1 MSRVG
6 DAGPDIELRGVVSWL
21 VLRGNSPNGKL
32 GQFASA
38 AATRAATGEEAPFIA
53 AASSSVSVV
62 AAAAAVTVEDT
73 KSSFCRGCCASS
85 MTESTLRSFDSALR
99 EELPGGEDGLLG
111 CRDGEPDE
119 WAFVGVAR
127 SALEADD
134 GSTSAQSDAASEYKV
149 PLLCAHRALVPV
161 ANTSL
166 VTVWGETIRGL
177 GDDDGARMDRGGKM
191 LNI

>member
-21 VLRGNSPNGKL
+21 VLRGNSPNGKP

-38 AATRAATGEEAPFIA
+38 ALRAATGEEAPFIA
-53 AASSSVSVV
+53 AASSGVSV
-62 AAAAAVTVEDT
+62 AAATEGTA
-73 KSSFCRGCCASS
+73 SSFCRGCCASS
-85 MTESTLRSFDSALR
+85 MTERTLRSFDSALR
-99 EELPGGEDGLLG
+99 PELPGGEDGLLG
-111 CRDGEPDE
+111 RHEGEPDG

-127 SALEADD
+127 STLEADD

-149 PLLCAHRALVPV
+149 PLLCAQRALVPV

-166 VTVWGETIRGL
+166 VTVWGDTIRGL
-177 GDDDGARMDRGGKM
+177 GDDDGAKMDRGGKM

>member
-21 VLRGNSPNGKL
+21 VLRGNSPNGKP

-38 AATRAATGEEAPFIA
+38 SRAATGEEEVPFIA
-53 AASSSVSVV
+53 AASSGVSIVVV
-62 AAAAAVTVEDT
+62 AAAVAAEGAA
-73 KSSFCRGCCASS
+73 SSLCRGCCCASS
-85 MTESTLRSFDSALR
+85 MTERTLRSFDSALR

-111 CRDGEPDE
+111 RLEGEPDE

-134 GSTSAQSDAASEYKV
+134 GSTSAQSDAVSEYKV
-149 PLLCAHRALVPV
+149 PLLCAQRALVPV
-161 ANTSL
+161 ANISL
-166 VTVWGETIRGL
+166 VTVWGETIMGL
-177 GDDDGARMDRGGKM
+177 GDDDGARIDRGGKM